1 MIIGYARVSTRDQHL
16 DLQADSLKH
25 AACKRIYQD
34 VASGAK
40 TVRPALDK
48 LLDQLRAGDV
58 LVIWKLDR
66 MGRSLKHL
74 VELLGNLMARKVGL
88 LGLFRLLVDI
98 QGRNDYPYRARR
110 GSATSSSPGSAVRR
124 SAQPTAIAVTA
135 PELLHAFE
143 HVDQHLVEGVDAD
156 ESQAWVL
163 DVDDDVHRQGHAR
176 GKADHVEPAAR
187 LGGGHAVAGE
197 QCGNQRQSVEQ
208 HEDDHGGVHRNPLNL
223 A

>member
-1 MIIGYARVSTRDQHL
+1 
-16 DLQADSLKH
+16 
-25 AACKRIYQD
+25 

-98 QGRNDYPYRARR
+98 QGRN
-110 GSATSSSPGSAVRR
+110 
-124 SAQPTAIAVTA
+124 
-135 PELLHAFE
+135 
-143 HVDQHLVEGVDAD
+143 
-156 ESQAWVL
+156 
-163 DVDDDVHRQGHAR
+163 
-176 GKADHVEPAAR
+176 
-187 LGGGHAVAGE
+187 
-197 QCGNQRQSVEQ
+197 
-208 HEDDHGGVHRNPLNL
+208 
-223 A
+223 

>member
-1 MIIGYARVSTRDQHL
+1 M
-16 DLQADSLKH
+16 QADSLKH

-88 LGLFRLLVDI
+88 PGLFRLLVDI
-98 QGRNDYPYRARR
+98 QGRNSYQYRARR
-110 GSATSSSPGSAVRR
+110 G
-124 SAQPTAIAVTA
+124 
-135 PELLHAFE
+135 
-143 HVDQHLVEGVDAD
+143 
-156 ESQAWVL
+156 
-163 DVDDDVHRQGHAR
+163 
-176 GKADHVEPAAR
+176 
-187 LGGGHAVAGE
+187 
-197 QCGNQRQSVEQ
+197 
-208 HEDDHGGVHRNPLNL
+208 
-223 A
+223 